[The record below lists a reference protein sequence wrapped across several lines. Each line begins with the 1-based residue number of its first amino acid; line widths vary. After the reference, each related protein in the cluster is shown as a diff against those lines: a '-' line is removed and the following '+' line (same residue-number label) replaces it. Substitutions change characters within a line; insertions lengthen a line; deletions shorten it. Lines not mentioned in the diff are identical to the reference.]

1 MINIFNYDYQY
12 GLNTISTIDL
22 FLLSLIF
29 LCIGSF
35 ASSTIYRLSL
45 IFIEDNP
52 NTNLLFPRS
61 FCPNC
66 KTTIK
71 PIYLIPLLGY
81 LIQKGKCNSCKSN
94 ISIFYPLTEI
104 FFLFVGLVALN
115 AYGISIFLY
124 FLILITYLFYVLFYL
139 DLKFYYLPFSINL
152 LLVITG
158 FISNVFFNM
167 FIDDLNYLFNLNPI
181 QFSSLGFLIGY
192 FSLWL
197 VNFVFKA
204 IYKKDGIGG
213 GDFILFG
220 AIGSMF
226 GPFSLG
232 LILFLGAIIGCALF
246 LFLNKA
252 FTKEIPLGSCLILGT
267 VFYFF
272 IKKYELLGM
281 FIVI

>member
-1 MINIFNYDYQY
+1 MTNIFNYDYQH
-12 GLNTISTIDL
+12 GLNAISAIDL
-22 FLLSLIF
+22 FLFSLIF

-45 IFIEDNP
+45 TFSEDNQ

-71 PIYLIPLLGY
+71 LIYLMPLVGY

-104 FFLFVGLVALN
+104 FFLTIGLIAIN

-124 FLILITYLFYVLFYL
+124 FLIFITYLFYVLFYL
-139 DLKFYYLPFSINL
+139 DLKNFYLPLSINL
-152 LLVITG
+152 LLILAG
-158 FISNVFFNM
+158 FIGNIFFNI
-167 FIDDLNYLFNLNPI
+167 FVDDLTYIFNLNPI
-181 QFSSLGFLIGY
+181 QFSSIGFLIGY
-192 FSLWL
+192 SSLWL
-197 VNFVFKA
+197 VNFVFKV

-232 LILFLGAIIGCALF
+232 LILFLGAITGCILF
-246 LFLNKA
+246 LFSNKS
-252 FTKEIPLGSCLILGT
+252 FKKEIPLGSCLILGS

-272 IKKYELLGM
+272 IKKYELLNM

>member
-1 MINIFNYDYQY
+1 MTNIFNYDYQH
-12 GLNTISTIDL
+12 GLNEISAIDL
-22 FLLSLIF
+22 FLFSLIF

-45 IFIEDNP
+45 TFSEDNQ

-71 PIYLIPLLGY
+71 LIYLMPLVGY

-104 FFLFVGLVALN
+104 FFLTIGLIAIN
-115 AYGISIFLY
+115 QYGISIFLY
-124 FLILITYLFYVLFYL
+124 FLIFITYLFYVLFYL
-139 DLKFYYLPFSINL
+139 DLKFYYLPLSINL

-158 FISNVFFNM
+158 FISNVFFNV
-167 FIDDLNYLFNLNPI
+167 FIDDLNYLFNLNSI

-192 FSLWL
+192 SSLWL
-197 VNFVFKA
+197 VNFIFKT

-232 LILFLGAIIGCALF
+232 LILFLGAITGCILF
-246 LFLNKA
+246 LFSNASFK
-252 FTKEIPLGSCLILGT
+252 KEIPLGSCLILGSI
-267 VFYFF
+267 FYFF
-272 IKKYELLGM
+272 IKKYELLSM

>member
-12 GLNTISTIDL
+12 GLNTTSTIDL

-45 IFIEDNP
+45 IFSEDNL

-71 PIYLIPLLGY
+71 LIYLIPLLGY

-104 FFLFVGLVALN
+104 FFLFIGLAALN
-115 AYGISIFLY
+115 AYGMSVFLY
-124 FLILITYLFYVLFYL
+124 FLILTTYLSYILFYL
-139 DLKFYYLPFSINL
+139 DLKFYYLPLSINL

-158 FISNVFFNM
+158 FISNVFFNV
-167 FIDDLNYLFNLNPI
+167 FIDDLKYLFNLNSI

-192 FSLWL
+192 SSLWL
-197 VNFVFKA
+197 VNFVFKT

-232 LILFLGAIIGCALF
+232 LILFLGAITGCILF
-246 LFLNKA
+246 LFSNASFK
-252 FTKEIPLGSCLILGT
+252 KEIPLGSCLILGSI
-267 VFYFF
+267 FYFF
-272 IKKYELLGM
+272 IKKYELFSM

>member
-1 MINIFNYDYQY
+1 LTNIFNYDYQH
-12 GLNTISTIDL
+12 GLNAISAIDL
-22 FLLSLIF
+22 FLFSLIF

-45 IFIEDNP
+45 TFSEDNQ

-71 PIYLIPLLGY
+71 LIYLMPLVGY

-104 FFLFVGLVALN
+104 FFLTIGLIAIN
-115 AYGISIFLY
+115 QYGISIFLY
-124 FLILITYLFYVLFYL
+124 FLIFITYLFYVLFYL
-139 DLKFYYLPFSINL
+139 DLKNFYLPLSINL
-152 LLVITG
+152 LLILAG
-158 FISNVFFNM
+158 FIGNIFFNI
-167 FIDDLNYLFNLNPI
+167 FVDDLTYIFNLNPI
-181 QFSSLGFLIGY
+181 QFSSIGFLIGY
-192 FSLWL
+192 SSLWL
-197 VNFVFKA
+197 VNFVFKV

-232 LILFLGAIIGCALF
+232 LILFLGAITGCILF
-246 LFLNKA
+246 LFSNKS
-252 FTKEIPLGSCLILGT
+252 FKKEIPLGSCLILGS

-272 IKKYELLGM
+272 IKKYELLNM

>member
-1 MINIFNYDYQY
+1 LTNIFNYDYQH
-12 GLNTISTIDL
+12 GLNAISAIDL
-22 FLLSLIF
+22 FLFSLIF

-45 IFIEDNP
+45 TFSEDNQ

-71 PIYLIPLLGY
+71 LIYLMPLVGY

-104 FFLFVGLVALN
+104 FFLTIGLIAIN
-115 AYGISIFLY
+115 QYGISIFLY
-124 FLILITYLFYVLFYL
+124 FLIFITYLFYVLFYL
-139 DLKFYYLPFSINL
+139 DLKNFYLPLSINL
-152 LLVITG
+152 LLILAG
-158 FISNVFFNM
+158 FIGNIFFNI
-167 FIDDLNYLFNLNPI
+167 FVDDLTYIFNLNPV
-181 QFSSLGFLIGY
+181 QFSSIGFLIGY
-192 FSLWL
+192 SSLWL

-232 LILFLGAIIGCALF
+232 LILFLGAITGCILF
-246 LFLNKA
+246 VFSNKS
-252 FTKEIPLGSCLILGT
+252 FKKEIPLGSCLILGS

-272 IKKYELLGM
+272 IKKYELLNM

>member
-1 MINIFNYDYQY
+1 LINIFNYDYQY
-12 GLNTISTIDL
+12 GLNTTSTIDL

-45 IFIEDNP
+45 IFSEDNL

-71 PIYLIPLLGY
+71 LIYLIPLLGY

-104 FFLFVGLVALN
+104 FFLFIGLAALN
-115 AYGISIFLY
+115 AYGMSVFLY
-124 FLILITYLFYVLFYL
+124 FLILTTYLSYILFYL
-139 DLKFYYLPFSINL
+139 DLKFYYLPLSINL

-158 FISNVFFNM
+158 FISNVFFNV
-167 FIDDLNYLFNLNPI
+167 FIDDLKYLFNLNSI

-192 FSLWL
+192 SSLWL
-197 VNFVFKA
+197 VNFVFKT

-232 LILFLGAIIGCALF
+232 LILFLGAITGCILF
-246 LFLNKA
+246 LFSNASFK
-252 FTKEIPLGSCLILGT
+252 KEIPLGSCLILGSI
-267 VFYFF
+267 FYFF
-272 IKKYELLGM
+272 IKKYELLNM

>member
-1 MINIFNYDYQY
+1 MTNIFNYDYHH
-12 GLNTISTIDL
+12 GLNAISTIEL
-22 FLLSLIF
+22 FLFPLIF

-45 IFIEDNP
+45 IFSEDSP

-71 PIYLIPLLGY
+71 LIYLIPLAGY

-94 ISIFYPLTEI
+94 ISFFYPLTEI
-104 FFLFVGLVALN
+104 FFLLVGLAALK

-139 DLKFYYLPFSINL
+139 DLKFYYLPLTINL

-158 FISNVFFNM
+158 FISNVFFNI
-167 FIDDLNYLFNLNPI
+167 FIDDLNYLFNLNSI

-192 FSLWL
+192 SSLWL
-197 VNFVFKA
+197 VNFIFKT

>member
-1 MINIFNYDYQY
+1 MTNIFNYDYQH
-12 GLNTISTIDL
+12 GLNAISAIDL
-22 FLLSLIF
+22 FLFSLIF

-45 IFIEDNP
+45 TFSEDNQ

-71 PIYLIPLLGY
+71 LIYLMPLVGY

-104 FFLFVGLVALN
+104 FFLTIGLIAIN

-124 FLILITYLFYVLFYL
+124 FLIFITYLFYVLFYL
-139 DLKFYYLPFSINL
+139 DLKNFYLPLSINL
-152 LLVITG
+152 LLILAG
-158 FISNVFFNM
+158 FIGNIFFNI
-167 FIDDLNYLFNLNPI
+167 FVDDLTYIFNLNPV
-181 QFSSLGFLIGY
+181 QFSSIGFLIGY
-192 FSLWL
+192 SSLWL
-197 VNFVFKA
+197 VNFVFKV

-232 LILFLGAIIGCALF
+232 LILFLGAITGCILF
-246 LFLNKA
+246 LFSNKS
-252 FTKEIPLGSCLILGT
+252 FKKEIPLGSCLILGS

-272 IKKYELLGM
+272 IKKYELLNM

>member
-1 MINIFNYDYQY
+1 MANIFNYDYHH
-12 GLNTISTIDL
+12 GLNAISAIDL
-22 FLLSLIF
+22 FLFSLIF

-45 IFIEDNP
+45 IFSEDNP

-71 PIYLIPLLGY
+71 LIYLIPLVGY

-94 ISIFYPLTEI
+94 ISIYYPLTEI
-104 FFLFVGLVALN
+104 FFLTVGLAAIN

-124 FLILITYLFYVLFYL
+124 FLILITYLFYVLFFL
-139 DLKFYYLPFSINL
+139 DLKFYYLPLSINL
-152 LLVITG
+152 LLILAG
-158 FISNVFFNM
+158 FIGNIFFNI
-167 FIDDLNYLFNLNPI
+167 FVGDLTYIFNLNSI
-181 QFSSLGFLIGY
+181 QFSSIGFLIGY
-192 FSLWL
+192 SSLWL
-197 VNFVFKA
+197 INFVFKA

-220 AIGSMF
+220 AIGSIF

-232 LILFLGAIIGCALF
+232 LILFLGAITGCTLF
-246 LFLNKA
+246 LFLNKD
-252 FTKEIPLGSCLILGT
+252 FNKEVPLGSCLILSSI
-267 VFYFF
+267 FYFF
-272 IKKYELLGM
+272 IKKYELLNM

>member
-1 MINIFNYDYQY
+1 MTNIFNYDYQH
-12 GLNTISTIDL
+12 GLSAISAIDL
-22 FLLSLIF
+22 FLFSLIF

-45 IFIEDNP
+45 IFSEDSP

-71 PIYLIPLLGY
+71 LIYLIPLVGH

-104 FFLFVGLVALN
+104 FFLFIGLAALSV
-115 AYGISIFLY
+115 YGISTFLY
-124 FLILITYLFYVLFYL
+124 FLILIIYLFYVLFYL
-139 DLKFYYLPFSINL
+139 DLKFYYLPLSINL
-152 LLVITG
+152 LLVITA

-167 FIDDLNYLFNLNPI
+167 FIDDLNYLFNLNSI

-192 FSLWL
+192 SSLWL

-232 LILFLGAIIGCALF
+232 LILFLGAIIGCGLF

-252 FTKEIPLGSCLILGT
+252 FKKEIPLGSCLILGA

-272 IKKYELLGM
+272 IKKYELLSM

>member
-1 MINIFNYDYQY
+1 MANIFNYDYHH
-12 GLNTISTIDL
+12 GLNAISTIDL
-22 FLLSLIF
+22 FLFSLIF

-45 IFIEDNP
+45 IFLGDNP

-71 PIYLIPLLGY
+71 LIYLIPLVGY

-94 ISIFYPLTEI
+94 ISIYYPLTEI
-104 FFLFVGLVALN
+104 FFLTVGLAAIN

-139 DLKFYYLPFSINL
+139 DLKFYYLPLSINL

-158 FISNVFFNM
+158 FISNVFFNV
-167 FIDDLNYLFNLNPI
+167 FIDDLNYLFNLNSI

-220 AIGSMF
+220 AIGSIF

-232 LILFLGAIIGCALF
+232 LILFLGAITGCILF
-246 LFLNKA
+246 VFSNKS
-252 FTKEIPLGSCLILGT
+252 FKKEIPLGSCLILGS

-272 IKKYELLGM
+272 IKKYELLNS
-281 FIVI
+281 FLVI

>member
-1 MINIFNYDYQY
+1 MANIFNYDYQN
-12 GLNTISTIDL
+12 GLNAISAIDL
-22 FLLSLIF
+22 FLFSLIF

-45 IFIEDNP
+45 TFSEDNQ

-71 PIYLIPLLGY
+71 LIYLMPLVGY

-104 FFLFVGLVALN
+104 FFLTIGLIAIN
-115 AYGISIFLY
+115 QYGISIFLY
-124 FLILITYLFYVLFYL
+124 FLIFITYLFYVLFYL
-139 DLKFYYLPFSINL
+139 DLKKFYLPLSINL
-152 LLVITG
+152 LLILAG
-158 FISNVFFNM
+158 FIGNIFFNI
-167 FIDDLNYLFNLNPI
+167 FVDDLTYIFNLNPV
-181 QFSSLGFLIGY
+181 QFSSIGFLIGY
-192 FSLWL
+192 SSLWL

-232 LILFLGAIIGCALF
+232 LILFLGAITGCILF
-246 LFLNKA
+246 VFSNKS
-252 FTKEIPLGSCLILGT
+252 FKKEIPLGSCLVLGS

-272 IKKYELLGM
+272 IKKYELFNM

>member
-1 MINIFNYDYQY
+1 MASNYS
-12 GLNTISTIDL
+12 IEIW
-22 FLLSLIF
+22 LSLI
-29 LCIGSF
+29 LGACVGSF
-35 ASSTIYRLSL
+35 INVIAWRFPLNQSIVL
-45 IFIEDNP
+45 
-52 NTNLLFPRS
+52 PRS
-61 FCPNC
+61 YCPKCYTKLTWFEN
-66 KTTIK
+66 I
-71 PIYLIPLLGY
+71 PILSW

-104 FFLFVGLVALN
+104 FFLFMGLAALN

-124 FLILITYLFYVLFYL
+124 LLILTTYLLYVLFYL
-139 DLKFYYLPFSINL
+139 DLKFYYLPLSINL

-167 FIDDLNYLFNLNPI
+167 FIDDLNYLFNLNSI

-192 FSLWL
+192 SSLWL

-232 LILFLGAIIGCALF
+232 LILFLGAIIGCTLF

-252 FTKEIPLGSCLILGT
+252 FKKEIPLGSCLILGA

>member
-45 IFIEDNP
+45 IFSEDNLS
-52 NTNLLFPRS
+52 TNLLFPRS

-71 PIYLIPLLGY
+71 LIYLIPLLGY

-104 FFLFVGLVALN
+104 FFLFIGLAVLN
-115 AYGISIFLY
+115 AYGISVFLY
-124 FLILITYLFYVLFYL
+124 FLILTTYLFYVLFYL
-139 DLKFYYLPFSINL
+139 DLKFYYLPLSINL

-158 FISNVFFNM
+158 FISNVFFNVL
-167 FIDDLNYLFNLNPI
+167 IDDLKYLFNLSSI

-192 FSLWL
+192 SSLWL
-197 VNFVFKA
+197 VNFVFKT

-232 LILFLGAIIGCALF
+232 LILFLGAITGCILF
-246 LFLNKA
+246 LFSNASFK
-252 FTKEIPLGSCLILGT
+252 KEIPFGSCLILGSI
-267 VFYFF
+267 FYFF
-272 IKKYELLGM
+272 IKKYELLNM

>member
-1 MINIFNYDYQY
+1 MVNIFNYDHQY

-45 IFIEDNP
+45 IFSEDSP

-61 FCPNC
+61 FCPDC

-71 PIYLIPLLGY
+71 LIYLIPLVGY
-81 LIQKGKCNSCKSN
+81 LIQKGRCSSCKSN

-104 FFLFVGLVALN
+104 FFLFIGLAALN
-115 AYGISIFLY
+115 AYGTSIFLC

-139 DLKFYYLPFSINL
+139 DIKFYYLPFSINV

-158 FISNVFFNM
+158 FIGNLFFNM
-167 FIDDLNYLFNLNPI
+167 FIGDLNYLFNLNSI

-192 FSLWL
+192 SSLWL
-197 VNFVFKA
+197 VNFVFKT

-213 GDFILFG
+213 GDFVLFG

-232 LILFLGAIIGCALF
+232 LILFLGATIGCTLF
-246 LFLNKA
+246 LLLNKA
-252 FTKEIPLGSCLILGT
+252 FKKEIPLGSCLILGS

-272 IKKYELLGM
+272 IKKYELLSM

>member
-1 MINIFNYDYQY
+1 MTNIFNYDYQH
-12 GLNTISTIDL
+12 GLNEISAIDL
-22 FLLSLIF
+22 FLFSLIF

-45 IFIEDNP
+45 IFLGDNP

-71 PIYLIPLLGY
+71 LIYLMPLVGY

-104 FFLFVGLVALN
+104 FFLTIGLIAIN
-115 AYGISIFLY
+115 QYGISIFLY
-124 FLILITYLFYVLFYL
+124 FLIFITYLFYVLFYL
-139 DLKFYYLPFSINL
+139 DLKKFYLPLSINL
-152 LLVITG
+152 LLILAG
-158 FISNVFFNM
+158 FIGNIFFNI
-167 FIDDLNYLFNLNPI
+167 FVGDLTYIFNLNPV
-181 QFSSLGFLIGY
+181 QFSSIGFLIGY
-192 FSLWL
+192 SSLWL
-197 VNFVFKA
+197 INFVFKA

-220 AIGSMF
+220 AIGSIF

-232 LILFLGAIIGCALF
+232 LILFLGAIMGCILF
-246 LFLNKA
+246 VFSNKS
-252 FTKEIPLGSCLILGT
+252 FKKEIPLGSCLILGS

-272 IKKYELLGM
+272 IKKYELLNM